1 MRQLNPEKHTTAVLV
16 VLTLFAVVGPVS
28 IDIFTPSLPAIT
40 QYFDTDHTTAQWSVG
55 IFMLGFSLSMLIV
68 GPLSDRFGRKNTLLG
83 GYSLYLL
90 ATIATLTTSSI
101 HLFIAARFAQ
111 ALFGCFG
118 TAVARTIARDYYSDK
133 MEVKILAYI
142 SACLTLA
149 PMAAPI
155 AGGYIQQ
162 YAGWQ
167 YSFLVMAA
175 FAIIAMLAMTLLP
188 EKSERNA
195 NATTGMF
202 KGYSAVLTDLR
213 YMRFS
218 VAAGVAFAG
227 AFVFVAGAPF
237 VLIEQL
243 GINPKDYGF
252 IFAAA
257 IAAYLVSASMGPKL
271 TDRLSREKVTLLS
284 GSTLA
289 TGALISL
296 VSAWFS
302 GGESV
307 VGYVVGIVVYELG
320 LGIFN
325 PLCQARATEHMKN
338 NIGTASG
345 LIFFIE
351 MLMATLISGAVGLL
365 PVAGTMTL
373 AVATLASAAFAT
385 LCLMGTGKPAEQL
398 TARTA

>member
-1 MRQLNPEKHTTAVLV
+1 MRQLNPDTQSTAVLV
-16 VLTLFAVVGPVS
+16 ILTLFAVVGPIS

-40 QYFDTDHTTAQWSVG
+40 QYFNTDYATAQWSVG

-68 GPLSDRFGRKNTLLG
+68 GPLSDRFGRKNTLIG

-101 HLFIAARFAQ
+101 YVFIGARFAQ
-111 ALFGCFG
+111 AIFGCFG

-142 SACLTLA
+142 SACLTIA

-167 YSFLVMAA
+167 YSFMVMAA
-175 FAIIAMLAMTLLP
+175 FAVAAMLALTLLP
-188 EKSERNA
+188 EKGQRNA
-195 NATTGMF
+195 NATQNMF
-202 KGYSAVLTDLR
+202 KGYAAVLTDMR

-257 IAAYLVSASMGPKL
+257 IGAYLISATMGPKL
-271 TDRLSREKVTLLS
+271 TDRLSREQVTMLS
-284 GSTLA
+284 GALLLI
-289 TGALISL
+289 GALVSIG
-296 VSAWFS
+296 SAWMS

-307 VGYVVGIVVYELG
+307 MGYVAGIVIYELG

-325 PLCQARATEHMKN
+325 PLCQARATEHMKS

-351 MLMATLISGAVGLL
+351 MLMATLISGAVGFL
-365 PVAGTMTL
+365 PVAGTLTL
-373 AVATLASAAFAT
+373 SVVTLASVGFAS
-385 LCLMGTGKPAEQL
+385 LCLMGTNKPAEQL
-398 TARTA
+398 SAQAA